1 MADETPKENSS
12 SKESPSQFESLKRK
26 VKGLHANPKV
36 GKMKRFFSHH
46 AREAISGALVLF
58 GIVTDFVSWVGG
70 LFVACGVVLGFYSEI
85 RAVLQNLQSYYAK
98 NGTAKNA
105 ILCGL
110 LLFFLL
116 NMFPFTLSFLVL
128 CVILVLLVD
137 SSNKKDDSS
146 QKPL

>member
-1 MADETPKENSS
+1 MADETPKENS
-12 SKESPSQFESLKRK
+12 SKESPSQFESLKHK
-26 VKGLHANPKV
+26 VKDFHANPKV
-36 GKMKRFFSHH
+36 GRMKKFLSQHS
-46 AREAISGALVLF
+46 REVISGGLVVF
-58 GIVTDFVSWVGG
+58 GIISDFISWAGG

-85 RAVLQNLQSYYAK
+85 RLVLKNLQSYYAK

-137 SSNKKDDSS
+137 GKEKDDSS